1 MPKRRR
7 FSLVHAPESFK
18 AHRDPGIIQ
27 SGMHIMSELEFRP
40 GLADVPVAE
49 SAISYIDGKRARL
62 EYRGLAV
69 ETLARESCFEE
80 TAWLLLKGELPSQRE
95 LAEFDD
101 QLRHHRR
108 IKYKL
113 RDLVK
118 CLPET
123 GHPMDALQASAAAMG
138 MYYPSRDVGNV
149 QSNWGAVIR
158 LIAKLPTLV
167 AAFHR
172 LRHGDEVIRPRDDLD
187 HAANFYWMLFECEPS
202 PAVRKVLDAC
212 LVLHAEHTMNA
223 STFSGRVT
231 ASTLANPYTVVSSA
245 IGTLTGPLHGGA
257 NEEVLDMLEEIGTN
271 RNVGAWLE
279 QAVAGKKKIMGFGH
293 RVYKVKDPRAT
304 VLQELAENVFA
315 ETTRPE
321 LYDLAVELE
330 KAAVPILGPKGIYPN
345 VDFYSGIVYASLGI
359 PRDLFTPLF
368 AIARVAGWLSHW
380 LEQLKNNRIFRPEQI
395 YVGKHDLAYV
405 PLEKRP

>member
-1 MPKRRR
+1 M
-7 FSLVHAPESFK
+7 SSEPEY
-18 AHRDPGIIQ
+18 
-27 SGMHIMSELEFRP
+27 RP
-40 GLADVPVAE
+40 GLADVPCAE
-49 SAISYIDGKRARL
+49 SAISFIDGKRARL
-62 EYRGLAV
+62 EYRGIAV

-80 TAWLLLKGELPSQRE
+80 TAWLLLKGELPTQRE
-95 LAEFDD
+95 LADFDD
-101 QLRHHRR
+101 QLRHRRR

-113 RDLVK
+113 EDLIK

-123 GHPMDALQASAAAMG
+123 GHPMDALQASVAAMG
-138 MYYPSRDVGNV
+138 MFYPSRDVTNA
-149 QSNWGAVIR
+149 QSNWDSVVR
-158 LIAKLPTLV
+158 LIAKMPTVV

-172 LRHGDEVIRPRDDLD
+172 LRTGDRAVTPRDDLD
-187 HAANFYWMLFECEPS
+187 HAANFYYMLFEREPS

-231 ASTLANPYTVVSSA
+231 GSTLANPYTVVSSA

-257 NEEVLDMLEEIGTN
+257 NEEVLDMLEEVGTLE
-271 RNVGAWLE
+271 NVRPWLE
-279 QAVAGKKKIMGFGH
+279 NAVATKKKIMGFGH

-315 ETTRPE
+315 EMSRPKQ
-321 LYDLAVELE
+321 YDLAVELE
-330 KAAVPILGPKGIYPN
+330 KVAAGILGPKGIYPN
-345 VDFYSGIVYASLGI
+345 VDFYSGIVYAALGI
-359 PRDLFTPLF
+359 PRDVFTPIF
-368 AIARVAGWLSHW
+368 AISRVAGWLSHW

-395 YVGKHDLAYV
+395 YVGKRDVPYV